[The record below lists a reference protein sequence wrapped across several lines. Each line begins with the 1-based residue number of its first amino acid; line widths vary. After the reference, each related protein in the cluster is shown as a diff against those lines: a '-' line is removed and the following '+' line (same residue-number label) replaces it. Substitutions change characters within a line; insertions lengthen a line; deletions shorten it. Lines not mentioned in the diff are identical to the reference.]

1 HLDRIARALDLDPV
15 ELRLRH
21 AVVEG
26 DPRSDGRTWPSIGLV
41 QCLERLRDHPTW
53 QGRHALRHA
62 GEGWGMAVGGWP
74 GGTEAAAAACRVNG
88 DGTVTITVGSV
99 DLTGSHSAM
108 AAIAAEVLGLPAERV
123 RVVTADTDQAPLA
136 GMSAGSKTVY
146 TVGAAVQAAAEDV
159 RAQILAMAADVLEA
173 GVHDLELRDGRVQ
186 VRGAPA
192 RAVEVAELA
201 RITARFGSRH
211 APLHGFG
218 RTAIHQQAPGFAVHL
233 VRVRVDRDTGQVKVL
248 QYLVVQDV
256 GRAINPAEVLGQ
268 IYGGV
273 TQGIGRALSE
283 RMVHDPAGQLAT
295 ATLGD
300 YLIPTSDDVPPIE
313 VELVEVPAP
322 HGPFGAKGVGEP
334 PVVPCAAAIAN
345 AIEDAVGIRLTEAP
359 MTPELVLQALRSG
372 GGRPE

>member
-1 HLDRIARALDLDPV
+1 
-15 ELRLRH
+15 
-21 AVVEG
+21 
-26 DPRSDGRTWPSIGLV
+26 GRV
-41 QCLERLRDHPTW
+41 QCLERAGHPPRV
-53 QGRHALRHA
+53 QGGGARP
-62 GEGWGMAVGGWP
+62 GPEEGWGLAVGGWP

-88 DGTVTITVGSV
+88 DGTVTVTVGAV

-108 AAIAAEVLGLPAERV
+108 AAIAAEVLGLPPERV
-123 RVVTADTDQAPLA
+123 RVVTADTEQAPLA

-173 GVHDLELRDGRVQ
+173 AVDDLELRDGRVQ
-186 VRGAPA
+186 IRGVPSRGVA
-192 RAVEVAELA
+192 VAELA
-201 RITARFGSRH
+201 RLTARFGSRY

-218 RTAIHQQAPGFAVHL
+218 RTAIHVQAPGFAVHL
-233 VRVRVDRDTGQVKVL
+233 ARVRVDRDTGQVKVVH
-248 QYLVVQDV
+248 YLAVQDV